1 MNKEIFLTDAQFI
14 EGFAGAF
21 GQILSYHFFHDI
33 VFKDSNKNLNIILGL
48 SFLTTWLFRKIFM
61 NLYSEIKLNLN
72 MGLFYSPSFLD
83 YKKTTETDKN
93 INRRKFFIGIL
104 IFFIILSLLG
114 NYTAYNPINS
124 QSIYIFVGFVI
135 LYYLII
141 FHSRERKLKDHDM
154 L

>member
-1 MNKEIFLTDAQFI
+1 MKNCKWWYKNTEASLT
-14 EGFAGAF
+14 
-21 GQILSYHFFHDI
+21 S
-33 VFKDSNKNLNIILGL
+33 
-48 SFLTTWLFRKIFM
+48 
-61 NLYSEIKLNLN
+61 
-72 MGLFYSPSFLD
+72 FYSPSFLD